1 VRRPLHCLLVGFLV
15 FSLSVD
21 TARACWRLR
30 HAHRSHAAACPVD
43 PACGGWSPVVVVADA
58 AIGCGWA
65 AAPLDTA
72 TIVPVGGWVEE
83 IACGQPLPCCE
94 SEFDGAVVE
103 AYAIAE
109 PAADGTFIAESPT
122 VSGEVL
128 AARPAVPELAPAA
141 EPVGRPEPLQP
152 VPGEQP
158 SIGSA
163 APSRPAVP
171 DDQPVEPAAANTPA
185 EPGGEGPAVADP
197 STPATREMRPD
208 QTATDPEP
216 ELSLPATPEPKSPE
230 PPAEVGQLPA
240 TPEPTPQPG
249 PATEPPAP
257 AEPNLFEE
265 ADASPAPPAGKPE
278 AAADEP
284 ARDPLP
290 AAEPE
295 PPATDPEP
303 PATDP
308 EPPATDPEPT
318 ATDPEPTP
326 EPEPPNTAPVENVPE
341 PAAEPAPP
349 DAVEPA
355 ADPLSRSERNRRW
368 IDASGRYA
376 VVGALVSVLDGRAE
390 IRRPDGRSISVPL
403 DRLSPFDRAYAEEA
417 GRWIAGAA
425 VARPTETAG
434 L

>member
-109 PAADGTFIAESPT
+109 PAADGTLIAESPT
-122 VSGEVL
+122 VSAEVL

-152 VPGEQP
+152 VPSDQP
-158 SIGSA
+158 SIGSV

-185 EPGGEGPAVADP
+185 EPGGKGPAVADP
-197 STPATREMRPD
+197 STPATTEMRPD

-216 ELSLPATPEPKSPE
+216 ELS
-230 PPAEVGQLPA
+230 LPA

-295 PPATDPEP
+295 TPATD
-303 PATDP
+303 
-308 EPPATDPEPT
+308 
-318 ATDPEPTP
+318 P